1 MSKVARF
8 LALGGWERSVFLRA
22 LVMLPAT
29 AAGLRVLG
37 LRRVQAILFA
47 HPRAAASPRG
57 DDLLHARQVA
67 RWVAAA
73 ARHGPYRA
81 SCLPVSLTLQRL
93 LRERGI
99 DADLRLGVRKATGGL
114 EAHAWVERHGVP
126 IAEATA
132 LHERFAAFEQP
143 IAPRPGDS
151 R

>member
-8 LALGGWERSVFLRA
+8 LALGGWERSVFVRA

-37 LRRVQAILFA
+37 LRRVQALLSTL
-47 HPRAAASPRG
+47 PRAAVARTG
-57 DDLLHARQVA
+57 DDLFHARQVA
-67 RWVAAA
+67 RLVAAA

-81 SCLPVSLTLQRL
+81 SCLPISLTLQHL

-99 DADLRLGVRKATGGL
+99 DAALRLGVRKVAGRL
-114 EAHAWVERHGVP
+114 EAHAWVEHGGEP
-126 IAEATA
+126 LAEAA
-132 LHERFAAFEQP
+132 AIHERFAAFEQP
-143 IAPRPGDS
+143 IAPQPGDS